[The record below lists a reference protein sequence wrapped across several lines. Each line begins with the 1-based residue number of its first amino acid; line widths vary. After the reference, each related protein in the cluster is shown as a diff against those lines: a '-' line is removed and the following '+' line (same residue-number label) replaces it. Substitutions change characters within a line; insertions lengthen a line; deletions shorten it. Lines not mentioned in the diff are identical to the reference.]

1 MNVKC
6 ERQSATVR
14 VISVFFASVLLIVVS
29 GCGNVTDQDLA
40 DLQSSNA
47 VVRKDAIDRISQG
60 RAFSFPLVSSL
71 VDARHK
77 EEAVRIM
84 MELLCS
90 GDESKDMQLNILAR
104 LGELG
109 GEVEVPSFPLIEKLK
124 DKDPEI
130 RNAVISTLAKLKARA
145 ASKPLVDLLEQE
157 TGKYTIIWALGEIGD
172 PDAVKTLNRLLASD
186 DKYVKYNAQQALA
199 KIAKSEGEN
208 ASAKLEVK
216 NLPAIIK
223 MAFRK
228 YQQTMMVMFAKMR
241 GVKKGWA
248 GT

>member
-1 MNVKC
+1 MNVKR

-90 GDESKDMQLNILAR
+90 GDESKDMQLNILTA

-109 GEVEVPSFPLIEKLK
+109 REVEAPSLPLIEKLK

-130 RNAVISTLAKLKARA
+130 RNEVISTLAKLKARR
-145 ASKPLVDLLEQE
+145 ASKALVDLLEEE
-157 TGKYTIIWALGEIGD
+157 TEKYPIIWALGEIGGS
-172 PDAVKTLNRLLASD
+172 DAVPILNRLLASD
-186 DKYVKYNAQQALA
+186 DKYLKYNAHQALA
-199 KIAKSEGEN
+199 KIAKTEGEN
-208 ASAKLEVK
+208 DPANLKAKD
-216 NLPAIIK
+216 LPAISK

-228 YQQTMMVMFAKMR
+228 YQHAMMIVFEKMR
-241 GVKKGWA
+241 GVKKAWA